1 MEFYTKLPRNKRE
14 FVIFMAIVSI
24 ISVNII
30 GPIISCFQTGFS
42 LDAYLNV
49 LPILP
54 FIWICVVA
62 LVLITKKPAEYMK
75 SKIVNQEDSFNA
87 HIIVNI
93 LCTVFMMSIVLT
105 IVGEWIGS
113 GQITMHPIEN
123 FIYNWPRN
131 FAVAF
136 AVELFI
142 AQPIARFAMMKL
154 HQAIDYKNQVQNAK
168 A

>member
-1 MEFYTKLPRNKRE
+1 MEFYTKLPRNKKE

-42 LDAYLNV
+42 IESYLKV

-75 SKIVNQEDSFNA
+75 SKIIKQEDSFNA

-93 LCTVFMMSIVLT
+93 LCTVLMMSIILT

-113 GQITMHPIEN
+113 GQVTMHPIEN

-142 AQPIARFAMMKL
+142 AQPIARFAMINL
-154 HQAIDYKNQVQNAK
+154 HKVTDSKIQVQNAK

>member
-1 MEFYTKLPRNKRE
+1 MEFYTKLPRNKKE
-14 FVIFMAIVSI
+14 FILFMAIVSI

-30 GPIISCFQTGFS
+30 GPIISFYQTGFS
-42 LDAYLNV
+42 LESYLKV
-49 LPILP
+49 LPVLP

-75 SKIVNQEDSFNA
+75 SKIVKQEDSFNA

-93 LCTVFMMSIVLT
+93 LCTVLMMSVVLT

-113 GQITMHPIEN
+113 GKITMHPIEN

-131 FAVAF
+131 FAVAL

-142 AQPIARFAMMKL
+142 AQPIARCVMTKL
-154 HQAIDYKNQVQNAK
+154 HKSIDSKVQLENAK